1 MDFDLTISDRII
13 KLKEKREWYNKGHLR
28 LNTERTRLITKY
40 YKEHG
45 VPVPDF
51 KAVRAFCMSGALSA
65 RLTLSIRIYL

>member
-40 YKEHG
+40 YKEHESSTR
-45 VPVPDF
+45 F
-51 KAVRAFCMSGALSA
+51 
-65 RLTLSIRIYL
+65 